1 MKVVEV
7 LFAGT
12 VTELGTVA
20 AAVILLWRE
29 TEAPPV
35 GASPLRITVPVAP
48 APPTTVVGLSESDVN
63 TEGATPPP

>member
-20 AAVILLWRE
+20 AAIILLCRE
-29 TEAPPV
+29 TEAPSV
-35 GASPLRITVPVAP
+35 GAGPLRVTVPVAP
-48 APPTTVVGLSESDVN
+48 VPPTTVAGLTDSDVS
-63 TEGATPPP
+63 TDGGTPP

>member
-20 AAVILLWRE
+20 AVVILLCRE

-35 GASPLRITVPVAP
+35 GAGPLRVTVPVAP
-48 APPTTVVGLSESDVN
+48 APPTTVVGLTESEVR
-63 TEGATPPP
+63 TTAGGPPP